1 VNTVQNI
8 TMKELLYKVAAIYCH
23 MNHSSE
29 LSVDI
34 VNVTS
39 TCSSNNISPI
49 YPFQQV
55 NAADTDRM
63 LDPKRTRS
71 FCNAFKA
78 KKGHFVNIEFR
89 KSEITLFLIW
99 KKFSS

>member
-1 VNTVQNI
+1 
-8 TMKELLYKVAAIYCH
+8 MKELLYEVAAIYCH
-23 MNHSSE
+23 MDHSSE
-29 LSVDI
+29 LSVVI
-34 VNVTS
+34 VNEMS

-63 LDPKRTRS
+63 LDPKRTRY
-71 FCNAFKA
+71 FCNAFTA

-89 KSEITLFLIW
+89 KCEIPLFLIC